1 LPKTVRIGISGFLLM
16 ILLVLVPVWWMQM
29 SADIANHF
37 PGENYAVFILD
48 FGIVF
53 PALAITA
60 VKLLQ
65 NRSVGYVLGGVMLLK
80 TLTICL
86 SVGFGEL
93 FQAYYGSNPLDFG
106 MLGIFGILTLISLG
120 FFFSYI
126 MKLRINPSV

>member
-1 LPKTVRIGISGFLLM
+1 MDMDYIQSKVNT
-16 ILLVLVPVWWMQM
+16 
-29 SADIANHF
+29 ADVANHF
-37 PGENYAVFILD
+37 PGETYGVFILD

-60 VKLLQ
+60 LKLLQ
-65 NRSVGYVLGGVMLLK
+65 NRSFGYVLGGVMLFK

-93 FQAYYGSNPLDFG
+93 FQAFHGGNPLDFG

-120 FFFSYI
+120 LFFAYI
-126 MKLRINPSV
+126 MKLRINPST